1 MVVAWTGIGE
11 AVDDSADAGAVVVEV
26 MFTVGVEREASRSVV
41 RQWPE
46 ERVPPHTKAMHSL
59 RRFVQSTGHAP
70 LGRSRFRVRNSIYMT
85 VSYIIHSL
93 PSFLRLPS
101 IKCR

>member
-59 RRFVQSTGHAP
+59 RRFAHRTQKRCTACAA
-70 LGRSRFRVRNSIYMT
+70 LYRVPDTLRWGARASVYAT
-85 VSYIIHSL
+85 LYI
-93 PSFLRLPS
+93 
-101 IKCR
+101 